1 MAVTDPQL
9 LHIVEGLRRSGFR
22 ELAGARVTATIPI
35 GEQLLNEAIA
45 ASLPRSGALREVS
58 VHPRAD
64 NRLGVR
70 IKLARPEFLP
80 PITATV
86 IIERQPEL
94 PHLPSIAFRVT
105 GIAGLL
111 ALAGPFFSL
120 GSMLPAGVRLD
131 GDLLTVDLA
140 AVLAQRGQ
148 QEWLAYLERLRV
160 TSEPGRL
167 LVDADMRVRQ
177 TTPNS

>member
-1 MAVTDPQL
+1 VAVTDPQL
-9 LHIVEGLRRSGFR
+9 LRIFEGLRRSGFR

-35 GEQLLNEAIA
+35 GERLLNETIATLLPQTGAI
-45 ASLPRSGALREVS
+45 REAS

-70 IKLARPEFLP
+70 VKLTRPEFLP

-86 IIERQPEL
+86 VIDRQPEL

-111 ALAGPFFSL
+111 TLAGPLFSL
-120 GSMLPAGVRLD
+120 GSMLPPGVRLD

-140 AVLAQRGQ
+140 AFLAQRGQ
-148 QEWLAYLERLRV
+148 KEWLDYVERLRV

-167 LVDADMRVRQ
+167 VVNADARVRA
-177 TTPNS
+177 